1 MKDLLFTR
9 FRQAINDRR
18 AIKHFQPDFKIDS
31 QLLSEVLTLGFRVPT
46 PGGCNPFRILKIEDN
61 TELRTQLREIGFD
74 QPQFTNASTLL
85 FVSIDINVLASAY
98 SDQDV
103 TDEILRNNAMILGGV
118 FSQAVM
124 LAAAARGLD
133 SCPLIGFKFQPA
145 GELLNKPDHQIITN
159 LVTLGKRAKRPLA
172 RGSKIPLGEL
182 TVYL

>member
-1 MKDLLFTR
+1 M
-9 FRQAINDRR
+9 
-18 AIKHFQPDFKIDS
+18 
-31 QLLSEVLTLGFRVPT
+31 
-46 PGGCNPFRILKIEDN
+46 
-61 TELRTQLREIGFD
+61 
-74 QPQFTNASTLL
+74 
-85 FVSIDINVLASAY
+85 NVLASAY
-98 SDQDV
+98 SGQDV

-145 GELLNKPDHQIITN
+145 GELLNKPDHQVITN

-172 RGSKIPLGEL
+172 RGSKIPLDEL